1 MLINVE
7 QTRRFVRKINIK
19 VYILHGAITYI
30 TAIEILNINS
40 FSIV

>member
-19 VYILHGAITYI
+19 VYVLHGATYI
-30 TAIEILNINS
+30 TAIEKY
-40 FSIV
+40 